1 MTNFRMDVGEPL
13 YLTPYIESGDIATGA
28 ELSRVVDPLD
38 GIENDPFESYAGFFE
53 VRPETGSQMFFWFA
67 PATVRIAALYC
78 KFHCLHKHSILQEVD
93 PAQAPVVVWLQG
105 GPGASSMFGLLEI
118 HGPIQAEGF
127 NPTIAVKND
136 YTWNK
141 KANML
146 YIDNPIGAGQNGLG
160 KI

>member
-67 PATVRIAALYC
+67 PATVRITALYC
-78 KFHCLHKHSILQEVD
+78 KFHCLQ
-93 PAQAPVVVWLQG
+93 
-105 GPGASSMFGLLEI
+105 
-118 HGPIQAEGF
+118 
-127 NPTIAVKND
+127 
-136 YTWNK
+136 
-141 KANML
+141 
-146 YIDNPIGAGQNGLG
+146 
-160 KI
+160 